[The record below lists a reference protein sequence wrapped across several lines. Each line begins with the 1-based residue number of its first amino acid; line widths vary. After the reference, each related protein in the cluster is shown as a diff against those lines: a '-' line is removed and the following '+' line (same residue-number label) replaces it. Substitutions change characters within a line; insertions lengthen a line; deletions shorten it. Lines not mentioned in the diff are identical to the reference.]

1 MNSKCKTAS
10 APKKSKF
17 KKQERCRIVH
27 RILDGAD
34 HDRPCPKCGQT
45 ASDIID
51 EPTTEETVDIA
62 EIAEQESAP
71 PKPSTTKAPLQQQE
85 PHIIIDIEPRCEELV
100 WTIGKLIQEQKT
112 WAALN
117 AKRSR

>member
-1 MNSKCKTAS
+1 MSKVRVSCADPS
-10 APKKSKF
+10 ISK
-17 KKQERCRIVH
+17 QMLTLRR
-27 RILDGAD
+27 
-34 HDRPCPKCGQT
+34 QT